1 MTRKEL
7 VQAVAD
13 RTGTS
18 TSDADAAVKAV
29 LTALT
34 EALARGEVV
43 RLAGFGT
50 FETRDRPART
60 GRDPR
65 TGRPVDVPAKRA
77 VRFRAGVALRGAV
90 NG

>member
-7 VQAVAD
+7 VRAVAD
-13 RTGTS
+13 RTGMNPA
-18 TSDADAAVKAV
+18 DADRTVKAM
-29 LTALT
+29 LAALA
-34 EALARGEVV
+34 EALGRGDAVQ
-43 RLAGFGT
+43 LPGFGT

-77 VRFRAGVALRGAV
+77 VRFRAGVALRRAV